1 MVLDTRLKKFKYSWF
16 SKLICIVLSCVCAVS
31 CILSFMPMFYR
42 FIITNGS
49 LEMKEDI
56 TVYDTT
62 PFVNYIRQD
71 ISRIIELSMVNQNI
85 ARFEAEKKKC
95 VDSIMAQFN
104 REQAIWKAN
113 GGKIEK
119 FYEDE
124 WSEGGGYTQIE
135 EYSGKTFYYQSDVL
149 GRLDFWLSFLQSSE
163 QAAKQVESD
172 FTTGCYTSFVGHI
185 DEQSLKELR
194 NVRYYAVAKD
204 GTVISNVDSKESVV
218 NEVFSEYVFVENGNT
233 VFSENIG
240 RSEAAAV
247 VPSYYFQT
255 STNVY
260 YSINPT
266 FTGNDKFLTLSN
278 MVKATNDLDYVALAA
293 IFIASFIG
301 LVSCLFITISLA
313 GHKGEELKLSFID
326 KIPCDLHLA
335 LSAFA
340 DFWVGFAAVGL
351 AYLRHEQLL
360 WSYESDFFVEE
371 IVTNPEL
378 FMLVMS
384 TIASVFVLILAEL
397 LTSFARRIK
406 TKSPIFRYTL
416 IFFIIA
422 AAFKLLRFI
431 CKGIADFFRKVSSG
445 VKKWVRTI
453 IFKPQKL
460 NRGVALLV
468 TGCVAAN
475 IFGFIICCWSTFMG
489 GWYNDEAWVLLTLF
503 VLILML
509 VLDAYALYRLFK
521 YMRSLD
527 TIVDKADKHEPFDMN
542 PNEIPESLMPLV
554 RAFDETNSELQRA
567 VIKAVKDERT
577 KTELITNVSHDLK
590 TPLTS
595 VINYID
601 LLKQCDI
608 TDEKALG
615 YMSVIDEKSIRLK
628 RLIEDLIEASKV
640 SSGNVAINKTK
651 LNLNELVTQA
661 IVEEASELEKN
672 DLSLIFD
679 EPEQKV
685 IVTADG
691 TKIYRVI
698 ENLLSNVCKYSAPHS
713 RVYARV
719 YSQSD
724 SGYFEIKNI
733 SNEPLNISAEELTE
747 RFVRGDASR
756 NRDGNGLGLSI
767 AKDLCNLNDGELTI
781 SIDGDLFKAT
791 VKLPK

>member
-1 MVLDTRLKKFKYSWF
+1 MVLDTRWKNFKYSWF
-16 SKLICIVLSCVCAVS
+16 TKLVCILLACVCAVS
-31 CILSFMPMFYR
+31 CVLSFMPLFYR
-42 FIITNGS
+42 FIITNGN
-49 LEMKEDI
+49 LKVDEKV

-62 PFVNYIRQD
+62 SFVNYVSQD
-71 ISRIIELSMVNQNI
+71 ISRIIELSQRNQNI

-95 VDSIMAQFN
+95 VDSIVAQFVK
-104 REQAIWKAN
+104 EQEIWKAN
-113 GGKIEK
+113 GGKIEYY
-119 FYEDE
+119 YEDDY
-124 WSEGGGYTQIE
+124 EGFTQVE
-135 EYSGKTFYYQSDVL
+135 YYSGKNFSYRGDYSDTSVW
-149 GRLDFWLSFLQSSE
+149 LDFSHDVKQITS
-163 QAAKQVESD
+163 QVEGD
-172 FTTGCYTSFVGHI
+172 FTANFYNSFVGRV
-185 DEQSLKELR
+185 DEQSLEELR
-194 NVRYYAVAKD
+194 NVRYYAVASD

-218 NEVFSEYVFVENGNT
+218 NEAFSEYVFVENGKT
-233 VFSENIG
+233 TYSEIIG
-240 RSEAAAV
+240 KSAFPEV
-247 VPSYYFQT
+247 VPSHYFTT

-260 YSINPT
+260 YSINPS
-266 FTGNDKFLTLSN
+266 FTGNDKFFALNN
-278 MVKATNDLDYVALAA
+278 MINTTNSLDYTALVAKL
-293 IFIASFIG
+293 IASFVG
-301 LVSCLFITISLA
+301 VVLFLCLSVSLT
-313 GHKGEELKLSFID
+313 GHKGGKLSLAFID

-335 LSAFA
+335 LSVFA

-351 AYLRHEQLL
+351 AYLRHEQIL
-360 WSYESDFFVEE
+360 WDYEADFFVEE
-371 IVTNPEL
+371 IVAHSEL
-378 FMLVMS
+378 FMIVIS
-384 TIASVFVLILAEL
+384 TVVAVFVLILAEL

-422 AAFKLLRFI
+422 AAFKLLKLVVRGVVSFL
-431 CKGIADFFRKVSSG
+431 RKVKRA
-445 VKKWVRTI
+445 VKKWFKTI

-460 NRGVALLV
+460 NKGVAKLV
-468 TGCVAAN
+468 TVFVAVN
-475 IFGFIICCWSTFMG
+475 IIGFGICCWCAFMS
-489 GWYNDEAWVLLTLF
+489 GWYNEAAWSVVALIVLAVGLLF
-503 VLILML
+503 
-509 VLDAYALYRLFK
+509 DAYSLYRLFK
-521 YMRSLD
+521 YMRALD

-554 RAFDETNSELQRA
+554 RAYDETNSELQKA

-608 TDEKALG
+608 SDEKALE
-615 YMSVIDEKSIRLK
+615 YMGVIDEKSIKLK

-651 LNLNELVTQA
+651 LNLNELATQA
-661 IVEEASELEKN
+661 IVEENSELEKHG
-672 DLSLIFD
+672 LSLIFN

-713 RVYARV
+713 RVYASV
-719 YSQSD
+719 YSQGGY
-724 SGYFEIKNI
+724 GYFEIKNI
-733 SNEPLNISAEELTE
+733 SSEPLNISAEELTE

-767 AKDLCNLNDGELTI
+767 AKDLCALNDGELII

-791 VKLPK
+791 VKLPR

>member
-1 MVLDTRLKKFKYSWF
+1 MVLDTRWKNFKYSWF
-16 SKLICIVLSCVCAVS
+16 TKLVCILLACVCAVS
-31 CILSFMPMFYR
+31 CVLSFMPLFYR
-42 FIITNGS
+42 FIITNGN
-49 LEMKEDI
+49 LKVDEKV

-62 PFVNYIRQD
+62 SFVNYVRQD
-71 ISRIIELSMVNQNI
+71 ISRIIELSQRNQNI

-95 VDSIMAQFN
+95 VDSIVAQFVK
-104 REQAIWKAN
+104 EQEIWKAN
-113 GGKIEK
+113 GGKIEYY
-119 FYEDE
+119 YEDDY
-124 WSEGGGYTQIE
+124 EGFTQIE
-135 EYSGKTFYYQSDVL
+135 YYSGKNFSYRGDYSDTSVW
-149 GRLDFWLSFLQSSE
+149 LDFSHDVKQITS
-163 QAAKQVESD
+163 QVEGD
-172 FTTGCYTSFVGHI
+172 FTANFYNSFVGRV
-185 DEQSLKELR
+185 DEQSLEELR
-194 NVRYYAVAKD
+194 NVRYYAVASD

-218 NEVFSEYVFVENGNT
+218 NEAFSEYVFVENGKT
-233 VFSENIG
+233 TYSENIG
-240 RSEAAAV
+240 KSAFPEV
-247 VPSYYFQT
+247 VPSHYFTT

-260 YSINPT
+260 YSINPS
-266 FTGNDKFLTLSN
+266 FTGNDKFFALNN
-278 MVKATNDLDYVALAA
+278 MINTTNSLDYTALVAKL
-293 IFIASFIG
+293 IASFVG
-301 LVSCLFITISLA
+301 VVLFLCLSVSLA
-313 GHKGEELKLSFID
+313 GHKSGELSLAFID

-335 LSAFA
+335 LSVFA

-351 AYLRHEQLL
+351 AYLRHEQIL
-360 WSYESDFFVEE
+360 WDYEADFFVEE
-371 IVTNPEL
+371 IVAHSEL
-378 FMLVMS
+378 FMIVIS
-384 TIASVFVLILAEL
+384 AVVAVFVLILAEL

-422 AAFKLLRFI
+422 AAFKLLKLVVRGAVSFL
-431 CKGIADFFRKVSSG
+431 RKVKRA
-445 VKKWVRTI
+445 VKKWFKTI

-460 NRGVALLV
+460 NKGVAKLV
-468 TGCVAAN
+468 TVFVAVN
-475 IFGFIICCWSTFMG
+475 IIGFGICCWCAFMS
-489 GWYNDEAWVLLTLF
+489 GWYNEAAWSVVALIVLAVGLLF
-503 VLILML
+503 
-509 VLDAYALYRLFK
+509 DAYSLYRLFK
-521 YMRSLD
+521 YMCALD

-554 RAFDETNSELQRA
+554 RAYDETNSELQKA

-608 TDEKALG
+608 RDEKALE
-615 YMSVIDEKSIRLK
+615 YMGVIDEKSIKLK

-651 LNLNELVTQA
+651 LNLNELATQA
-661 IVEEASELEKN
+661 IVEENSELEKHG
-672 DLSLIFD
+672 LSLIFN

-713 RVYARV
+713 RVYASV
-719 YSQSD
+719 YSQGGY
-724 SGYFEIKNI
+724 GYFEIKNI
-733 SNEPLNISAEELTE
+733 SSEPLNISAEELTE

-767 AKDLCNLNDGELTI
+767 AKDLCALNDGELII

-791 VKLPK
+791 VKLPR

>member
-1 MVLDTRLKKFKYSWF
+1 MVLDTRLKKIKYSWF
-16 SKLICIVLSCVCAVS
+16 TKLVCIMLACVCAVS
-31 CILSFMPMFYR
+31 CVLSFMPLFYR
-42 FIITNGS
+42 FIITDGN
-49 LEMKEDI
+49 LKPEEKV

-62 PFVNYIRQD
+62 SFVNYVRQD
-71 ISRIIELSMVNQNI
+71 ISSIIELSQRNQNI

-95 VDSIMAQFN
+95 VESIVAQFLK
-104 REQAIWKAN
+104 EQEIWKAN
-113 GGKIEK
+113 GGKIEHY
-119 FYEDE
+119 YEDDYD
-124 WSEGGGYTQIE
+124 GTGYTQIE
-135 EYSGKTFYYQSDVL
+135 HYSGKNFSYQSETVDVS
-149 GRLDFWLSFLQSSE
+149 FWLNFSDDVKHVTSQIEGGFTADCYSS
-163 QAAKQVESD
+163 
-172 FTTGCYTSFVGHI
+172 YVGHVN
-185 DEQSLKELR
+185 EQSLEELR
-194 NVRYYAVAKD
+194 NVRYYAIASD

-218 NEVFSEYVFVENGNT
+218 NEVFSEYVFVEDGKTICSKNIENSKFPE
-233 VFSENIG
+233 VIPSFYFS
-240 RSEAAAV
+240 
-247 VPSYYFQT
+247 T
-255 STNVY
+255 STKVY

-266 FTGNDKFLTLSN
+266 FTGNDKFFTLNN
-278 MVKATNDLDYVALAA
+278 MVNTTNSLDYTALVAKFLISFVGM
-293 IFIASFIG
+293 IFF
-301 LVSCLFITISLA
+301 LCLTVSLA
-313 GHKGEELKLSFID
+313 GHKGDELKLSIID

-335 LSAFA
+335 LSVFA

-351 AYLRHEQLL
+351 AYLRHEQVL
-360 WSYESDFFVEE
+360 WDYEADFFVEE
-371 IVTNPEL
+371 IVANSEL
-378 FMLVMS
+378 FMIVLS
-384 TIASVFVLILAEL
+384 TVVAVFVLVLAEL
-397 LTSFARRIK
+397 LTSLARRIK

-422 AAFKLLRFI
+422 AAFKLLKLVCR
-431 CKGIADFFRKVSSG
+431 GIVKFFGKVKRA
-445 VKKWVRTI
+445 VKKWFKTI

-460 NRGVALLV
+460 NKGVAKLV
-468 TGCVAAN
+468 TVLVAVN
-475 IFGFIICCWSTFMG
+475 IVGFGICCWCAFMS
-489 GWYNDEAWVLLTLF
+489 GWYNDGAWLLLAVFTTI
-503 VLILML
+503 LILAA
-509 VLDAYALYRLFK
+509 DTYALYRLFK
-521 YMRSLD
+521 YMRALD

-554 RAFDETNSELQRA
+554 RAYDETNSELQKA

-608 TDEKALG
+608 RDEKAVE
-615 YMSVIDEKSIRLK
+615 YMGVIDEKSIKLK

-651 LNLNELVTQA
+651 LNLNELATQA
-661 IVEEASELEKN
+661 IVEENAELEKHG
-672 DLSLIFD
+672 LSLIFN

-713 RVYARV
+713 RVYASV
-719 YSQSD
+719 YSNGGY
-724 SGYFEIKNI
+724 GYFEIKNI
-733 SNEPLNISAEELTE
+733 SSEPLNISAEELTE

-767 AKDLCNLNDGELTI
+767 AKDLCALNDGELII

>member
-1 MVLDTRLKKFKYSWF
+1 MVLDTRWKNFKYSWF
-16 SKLICIVLSCVCAVS
+16 TKLVCILLACVCAVS
-31 CILSFMPMFYR
+31 CVLSFMPLFYR
-42 FIITNGS
+42 FIITNGN
-49 LEMKEDI
+49 LKVDEKV

-62 PFVNYIRQD
+62 SFVNYVRQD
-71 ISRIIELSMVNQNI
+71 ISRIIELSQRNQNI

-95 VDSIMAQFN
+95 VDSIVAQFVK
-104 REQAIWKAN
+104 EQEIWRAN
-113 GGKIEK
+113 GGKIEYY
-119 FYEDE
+119 YEDDYN
-124 WSEGGGYTQIE
+124 GFTQIE
-135 EYSGKTFYYQSDVL
+135 YYSGKNFSYRGDYSDTSVW
-149 GRLDFWLSFLQSSE
+149 LDFSHDVKQITS
-163 QAAKQVESD
+163 QVEGD
-172 FTTGCYTSFVGHI
+172 FTANFYNSFVGHI
-185 DEQSLKELR
+185 DEQSLEELR
-194 NVRYYAVAKD
+194 NVRYYAVASD

-218 NEVFSEYVFVENGNT
+218 NEAFSEYVFVENGKT
-233 VFSENIG
+233 TYSENIG
-240 RSEAAAV
+240 KSAFPEV
-247 VPSYYFQT
+247 VPSHYFTT

-260 YSINPT
+260 YSINPS
-266 FTGNDKFLTLSN
+266 FTGNDKFFALNN
-278 MVKATNDLDYVALAA
+278 MINTTNSLDYTALVAKL
-293 IFIASFIG
+293 IASFVG
-301 LVSCLFITISLA
+301 VVLFLCLSVSLA
-313 GHKGEELKLSFID
+313 GHKGGELSLTFID

-335 LSAFA
+335 LSVFA

-351 AYLRHEQLL
+351 AYLRHEQIL
-360 WSYESDFFVEE
+360 WDYEADFFVEE
-371 IVTNPEL
+371 IVAHSEL
-378 FMLVMS
+378 FMIVIS
-384 TIASVFVLILAEL
+384 AVVAVFVLILAEL

-422 AAFKLLRFI
+422 AAFKLLKLAVRGVVSFL
-431 CKGIADFFRKVSSG
+431 RKVKKA
-445 VKKWVRTI
+445 VKKWFKTI

-460 NRGVALLV
+460 NKGVAKLV
-468 TGCVAAN
+468 TVFVAVN
-475 IFGFIICCWSTFMG
+475 IIGFGICCWCAFMS
-489 GWYNDEAWVLLTLF
+489 GWYNEAAWSVVALIVLAVGLLF
-503 VLILML
+503 
-509 VLDAYALYRLFK
+509 DAYSLYRLFK
-521 YMRSLD
+521 YMCALD
-527 TIVDKADKHEPFDMN
+527 TIIDKADKHEPFDMN

-554 RAFDETNSELQRA
+554 RAYDETNSELQKA

-608 TDEKALG
+608 SDEKALE
-615 YMSVIDEKSIRLK
+615 YMGVIDEKSIKLK

-651 LNLNELVTQA
+651 LNLNELATQA
-661 IVEEASELEKN
+661 IVEENSELEKHG
-672 DLSLIFD
+672 LSLIFN

-713 RVYARV
+713 RVYASV
-719 YSQSD
+719 YSQGGY
-724 SGYFEIKNI
+724 GYFEIKNI
-733 SNEPLNISAEELTE
+733 SSEPLNISADELTE

-767 AKDLCNLNDGELTI
+767 AKDLCALNDGELII

-791 VKLPK
+791 VKLPR

>member
-1 MVLDTRLKKFKYSWF
+1 MVLDTRWKNFKYSWF
-16 SKLICIVLSCVCAVS
+16 TKLVCILLACVCAVS
-31 CILSFMPMFYR
+31 CVLSFMPLFYR
-42 FIITNGS
+42 FIITNGN
-49 LEMKEDI
+49 LKVDEKV

-62 PFVNYIRQD
+62 SFVNYVRQD
-71 ISRIIELSMVNQNI
+71 ISRIIELSQRNQNI

-95 VDSIMAQFN
+95 VDSIVAQFVK
-104 REQAIWKAN
+104 EQEIWKAN
-113 GGKIEK
+113 GGKIEYY
-119 FYEDE
+119 YEDDYD
-124 WSEGGGYTQIE
+124 GFTQVE
-135 EYSGKTFYYQSDVL
+135 YYSGKNFSYRGNYSDTSVW
-149 GRLDFWLSFLQSSE
+149 LDFSHDVKQITS
-163 QAAKQVESD
+163 QVEGD
-172 FTTGCYTSFVGHI
+172 FTANFYNSFVGHI
-185 DEQSLKELR
+185 DEQSLEELR
-194 NVRYYAVAKD
+194 NVRYYAVASD

-218 NEVFSEYVFVENGNT
+218 NEAFSEYIFVENGKT
-233 VFSENIG
+233 TYSENIG
-240 RSEAAAV
+240 KSAFPEV
-247 VPSYYFQT
+247 VPSHYFTT

-260 YSINPT
+260 YSINPS
-266 FTGNDKFLTLSN
+266 FTGNDKFFALNN
-278 MVKATNDLDYVALAA
+278 MINTTNSLDYTALVAKL
-293 IFIASFIG
+293 IASFVG
-301 LVSCLFITISLA
+301 VVLFLCLSVSLA
-313 GHKGEELKLSFID
+313 GHKSGELSLAFID

-335 LSAFA
+335 LSVFA

-351 AYLRHEQLL
+351 AYLRHEQIL
-360 WSYESDFFVEE
+360 WDYEADFFVEE
-371 IVTNPEL
+371 IVAHSEL
-378 FMLVMS
+378 FMIVIS
-384 TIASVFVLILAEL
+384 AVVAVFVLILAEL

-406 TKSPIFRYTL
+406 NKSPIFRYTL

-422 AAFKLLRFI
+422 AAFKLLKLVVRGVVSFL
-431 CKGIADFFRKVSSG
+431 RKVKKA
-445 VKKWVRTI
+445 VKKWFKTI

-460 NRGVALLV
+460 NKGVAKLV
-468 TGCVAAN
+468 TVFVAVN
-475 IFGFIICCWSTFMG
+475 IIGFGICCWCAFMS
-489 GWYNDEAWVLLTLF
+489 GWYNEAAWSVVALIVLTVGLLF
-503 VLILML
+503 
-509 VLDAYALYRLFK
+509 DAYSLYRLFK
-521 YMRSLD
+521 YMRALD

-554 RAFDETNSELQRA
+554 RAYDETNSELQKA

-608 TDEKALG
+608 RDEKALE
-615 YMSVIDEKSIRLK
+615 YMGVIDEKSIKLK

-651 LNLNELVTQA
+651 LNLNELATQA
-661 IVEEASELEKN
+661 IVEENSELEKHG
-672 DLSLIFD
+672 LSLIFN

-713 RVYARV
+713 RVYASV
-719 YSQSD
+719 YSQGGY
-724 SGYFEIKNI
+724 GYFEIKNI
-733 SNEPLNISAEELTE
+733 SSEPLNISAEELTE

-767 AKDLCNLNDGELTI
+767 AKDLCALNDGELII

-791 VKLPK
+791 VKLPR

>member
-1 MVLDTRLKKFKYSWF
+1 MVLDTRWKNFKYSWF
-16 SKLICIVLSCVCAVS
+16 TKLVCILLACVCAVS
-31 CILSFMPMFYR
+31 CVLSFMPLFYR
-42 FIITNGS
+42 FIITNGN
-49 LEMKEDI
+49 LKVDEKV

-62 PFVNYIRQD
+62 SFVNYVSQD
-71 ISRIIELSMVNQNI
+71 ISRIIELSQRNQNI

-95 VDSIMAQFN
+95 VDSIVAQFVK
-104 REQAIWKAN
+104 EQEIWKAN
-113 GGKIEK
+113 GGKIEYY
-119 FYEDE
+119 YEDDY
-124 WSEGGGYTQIE
+124 EGFTQVE
-135 EYSGKTFYYQSDVL
+135 YYSGKNFSYRGDYSDTSVW
-149 GRLDFWLSFLQSSE
+149 LDFSHDVKQITS
-163 QAAKQVESD
+163 QVEGD
-172 FTTGCYTSFVGHI
+172 FTANFYNSFVGYI
-185 DEQSLKELR
+185 DEQSLEELR
-194 NVRYYAVAKD
+194 NVRYYAVASD

-218 NEVFSEYVFVENGNT
+218 NEAFSEYVFVENGKT
-233 VFSENIG
+233 TYSENIG
-240 RSEAAAV
+240 KSAFPEV
-247 VPSYYFQT
+247 VPSHYFTT

-260 YSINPT
+260 YSINPS
-266 FTGNDKFLTLSN
+266 FTGNDKFFALNN
-278 MVKATNDLDYVALAA
+278 MINTTNSLDYTALVAKL
-293 IFIASFIG
+293 IASFVG
-301 LVSCLFITISLA
+301 VVLFLCLSVSLA
-313 GHKGEELKLSFID
+313 GHKGGKLSLAFID

-335 LSAFA
+335 LSVFA

-351 AYLRHEQLL
+351 AYLRHEQIL
-360 WSYESDFFVEE
+360 WDYEADFFVEE
-371 IVTNPEL
+371 IVAHSEL
-378 FMLVMS
+378 FMIVIS
-384 TIASVFVLILAEL
+384 AVVAVFVLILAEL

-422 AAFKLLRFI
+422 AAFKLLKLVIRGVVSFL
-431 CKGIADFFRKVSSG
+431 RKVKRA
-445 VKKWVRTI
+445 VKKWFKTI

-460 NRGVALLV
+460 NKGVAKLV
-468 TGCVAAN
+468 TVFVAVN
-475 IFGFIICCWSTFMG
+475 IIGFGICCWCAFMS
-489 GWYNDEAWVLLTLF
+489 GWYNEAAWSVVALIVLAVGLLF
-503 VLILML
+503 
-509 VLDAYALYRLFK
+509 DAYSLYRLFK
-521 YMRSLD
+521 YMCALD
-527 TIVDKADKHEPFDMN
+527 TIIDKADKHEPFDMN

-554 RAFDETNSELQRA
+554 RAYDETNSELQKA

-608 TDEKALG
+608 SDEKALE
-615 YMSVIDEKSIRLK
+615 YMGVIDEKSIKLK

-651 LNLNELVTQA
+651 LNLNELATQA
-661 IVEEASELEKN
+661 IVEENSELEKHG
-672 DLSLIFD
+672 LSLIFN

-713 RVYARV
+713 RVYASV
-719 YSQSD
+719 YSQGGY
-724 SGYFEIKNI
+724 GYFEIKNI
-733 SNEPLNISAEELTE
+733 SSEPLNISAEELTE

-767 AKDLCNLNDGELTI
+767 AKDLCALNDGELII

-791 VKLPK
+791 VKLPR

>member
-1 MVLDTRLKKFKYSWF
+1 MVLDTRWKNFKYSWF
-16 SKLICIVLSCVCAVS
+16 TKLVCILLACLCAVS
-31 CILSFMPMFYR
+31 CVLNFMPLFYR
-42 FIITNGS
+42 FIITNGN
-49 LEMKEDI
+49 LKPEEKV

-62 PFVNYIRQD
+62 SFVNYVRQD
-71 ISRIIELSMVNQNI
+71 ISSIIELSQRNQNI
-85 ARFEAEKKKC
+85 ARFEDEKKKC
-95 VDSIMAQFN
+95 VDSIVAQFVK
-104 REQAIWKAN
+104 EQEIWKAN
-113 GGKIEK
+113 GGKIEHY
-119 FYEDE
+119 YEDDYD
-124 WSEGGGYTQIE
+124 GTGYTQIE
-135 EYSGKTFYYQSDVL
+135 HYSGKNFSYQSETADVS
-149 GRLDFWLSFLQSSE
+149 FWLNFSDDVKRVTSQIEGGFTADCYSS
-163 QAAKQVESD
+163 
-172 FTTGCYTSFVGHI
+172 YVGHVN
-185 DEQSLKELR
+185 EQSLEELR
-194 NVRYYAVAKD
+194 NVRYYAVASD

-233 VFSENIG
+233 TCSENIG
-240 RSEAAAV
+240 KSAFPEV
-247 VPSYYFQT
+247 IPSYYFST

-260 YSINPT
+260 YSLNPT
-266 FTGNDKFLTLSN
+266 FTGNDKFFTLNN
-278 MVKATNDLDYVALAA
+278 MVNATNSLDYTALVAKLLV
-293 IFIASFIG
+293 SFIG
-301 LVSCLFITISLA
+301 VVLFLCLTVTLA
-313 GHKGEELKLSFID
+313 GHKGDELALAFID

-335 LSAFA
+335 LSVFA

-351 AYLRHEQLL
+351 AYLRHEQIL
-360 WSYESDFFVEE
+360 WDYEADFFVEE
-371 IVTNPEL
+371 IVANSEL
-378 FMLVMS
+378 FMIVIS
-384 TIASVFVLILAEL
+384 TVVAVFVLILAEL

-422 AAFKLLRFI
+422 AAFKLLKLIGRGAAKI
-431 CKGIADFFRKVSSG
+431 FRKVNNG
-445 VKKWVRTI
+445 VKQWFKTI

-460 NRGVALLV
+460 NKGVAKLV
-468 TGCVAAN
+468 TVFVAVN
-475 IFGFIICCWSTFMG
+475 IIGFAVCCWCAFMS
-489 GWYNDEAWVLLTLF
+489 GWYNEAAWSVVAFIVFVIGLLF
-503 VLILML
+503 
-509 VLDAYALYRLFK
+509 DAYALYRLFK
-521 YMRSLD
+521 YMRALD
-527 TIVDKADKHEPFDMN
+527 TIVDKADKHEPFDMS
-542 PNEIPESLMPLV
+542 PDEIPESLMPLV
-554 RAFDETNSELQRA
+554 RAYDETNSELQKA

-608 TDEKALG
+608 RDEKALE
-615 YMSVIDEKSIRLK
+615 YMGVIDEKSIKLK

-651 LNLNELVTQA
+651 LNLNELATQA
-661 IVEEASELEKN
+661 IVEENAELEKHG
-672 DLSLIFD
+672 LSLIFN

-713 RVYARV
+713 RVYASV
-719 YSQSD
+719 YSQGGY
-724 SGYFEIKNI
+724 GYFEIKNI
-733 SNEPLNISAEELTE
+733 SSEPLNISAEELTE

-767 AKDLCNLNDGELTI
+767 AKDLCALNDGELII

>member
-1 MVLDTRLKKFKYSWF
+1 MVLDTRWKNFKYSWF
-16 SKLICIVLSCVCAVS
+16 TKLVCILLACVCAVS
-31 CILSFMPMFYR
+31 CVLSFMPLFYR
-42 FIITNGS
+42 FIITNGN
-49 LEMKEDI
+49 LKVDEKV

-62 PFVNYIRQD
+62 SFVNYVRQD
-71 ISRIIELSMVNQNI
+71 ISRIIELSQRNQNI

-95 VDSIMAQFN
+95 VDSIVAQFVK
-104 REQAIWKAN
+104 EQEIWKAN
-113 GGKIEK
+113 GGKIEYY
-119 FYEDE
+119 YEDDYD
-124 WSEGGGYTQIE
+124 GFTQVE
-135 EYSGKTFYYQSDVL
+135 YYSGKNFSYRGDYSDTSVW
-149 GRLDFWLSFLQSSE
+149 LDFSHDVKQITS
-163 QAAKQVESD
+163 QVEGD
-172 FTTGCYTSFVGHI
+172 FTANFYNSFVGYI
-185 DEQSLKELR
+185 DEQSLEELR
-194 NVRYYAVAKD
+194 NVRYYAVASD

-218 NEVFSEYVFVENGNT
+218 NEAFSEYVFVENGKT
-233 VFSENIG
+233 TYSENIG
-240 RSEAAAV
+240 KSAFPEV
-247 VPSYYFQT
+247 VPSHYFTT

-260 YSINPT
+260 YSINPS
-266 FTGNDKFLTLSN
+266 FTGNDKFFALNN
-278 MVKATNDLDYVALAA
+278 MINTTNSLDYTALVAKL
-293 IFIASFIG
+293 IASFVG
-301 LVSCLFITISLA
+301 VVLFLCLSVSLA
-313 GHKGEELKLSFID
+313 GHKGGKLSLAFID
-326 KIPCDLHLA
+326 KIPCDLHIA
-335 LSAFA
+335 LSVFA

-351 AYLRHEQLL
+351 AYLRHEQIL
-360 WSYESDFFVEE
+360 WDYEADFFVEE
-371 IVTNPEL
+371 IVAHSEL
-378 FMLVMS
+378 FMIVIS
-384 TIASVFVLILAEL
+384 AVVAVFVLILAEL

-422 AAFKLLRFI
+422 AAFKLLKLVVRGVVSFL
-431 CKGIADFFRKVSSG
+431 RKVKRA
-445 VKKWVRTI
+445 VKKWFKTI

-460 NRGVALLV
+460 NKGVAKLV
-468 TGCVAAN
+468 TVFVAVN
-475 IFGFIICCWSTFMG
+475 IIGFGICCWCAFMS
-489 GWYNDEAWVLLTLF
+489 GWYNEAAWSVVALIVLAVGLLF
-503 VLILML
+503 
-509 VLDAYALYRLFK
+509 DAYSLYRLFK
-521 YMRSLD
+521 YMRALD

-554 RAFDETNSELQRA
+554 RAYDETNSELQKA

-608 TDEKALG
+608 SDEKALE
-615 YMSVIDEKSIRLK
+615 YMGVIDEKSIKLK

-651 LNLNELVTQA
+651 LNLNELATQA
-661 IVEEASELEKN
+661 IVEENSELEKHG
-672 DLSLIFD
+672 LSLIFN

-713 RVYARV
+713 RVYASV
-719 YSQSD
+719 YSQGGY
-724 SGYFEIKNI
+724 GYFEIKNI
-733 SNEPLNISAEELTE
+733 SSEPLNISAEELTE

-767 AKDLCNLNDGELTI
+767 AKDLCALNDGELII

-791 VKLPK
+791 VKLPR

>member
-1 MVLDTRLKKFKYSWF
+1 MVLDTRWKNFKYSWF
-16 SKLICIVLSCVCAVS
+16 TKLVCILLACVCAVS
-31 CILSFMPMFYR
+31 CVLSFMPLFYR
-42 FIITNGS
+42 FIITNGN
-49 LEMKEDI
+49 LKVDEKV

-62 PFVNYIRQD
+62 SFVNYVRQD
-71 ISRIIELSMVNQNI
+71 ISRIIELSQRNQNI

-95 VDSIMAQFN
+95 VDSIVAQFVK
-104 REQAIWKAN
+104 EQEIWKAN
-113 GGKIEK
+113 GGKIEYY
-119 FYEDE
+119 YEDDYD
-124 WSEGGGYTQIE
+124 GFTQVE
-135 EYSGKTFYYQSDVL
+135 YYSGKNFSYRGDYSDTSVW
-149 GRLDFWLSFLQSSE
+149 LDFSHDVKQITS
-163 QAAKQVESD
+163 QVEGD
-172 FTTGCYTSFVGHI
+172 FTANFYNSFVGYI
-185 DEQSLKELR
+185 DEQSLEELR
-194 NVRYYAVAKD
+194 NVRYYAVASD

-218 NEVFSEYVFVENGNT
+218 NEAFSEYVFVENGKT
-233 VFSENIG
+233 TYSDNIG
-240 RSEAAAV
+240 KSAFPEV
-247 VPSYYFQT
+247 VPSHYFTT

-260 YSINPT
+260 YSINPS
-266 FTGNDKFLTLSN
+266 FTGNDKFFALNN
-278 MVKATNDLDYVALAA
+278 MINTTNSLDYTALVAKL
-293 IFIASFIG
+293 IASFVG
-301 LVSCLFITISLA
+301 VVLFLCLSVSLA
-313 GHKGEELKLSFID
+313 GHKGGKLSLAFID

-335 LSAFA
+335 LSVFA

-351 AYLRHEQLL
+351 AYLRHEQIL
-360 WSYESDFFVEE
+360 WDYEADFFVEE
-371 IVTNPEL
+371 IVAHSEL
-378 FMLVMS
+378 FMIVIS
-384 TIASVFVLILAEL
+384 AVVAVFVLILAEL

-422 AAFKLLRFI
+422 AAFKLLKLVIRGVVSFL
-431 CKGIADFFRKVSSG
+431 RKVKRA
-445 VKKWVRTI
+445 VKKWFKTI

-460 NRGVALLV
+460 NKGVAKLV
-468 TGCVAAN
+468 TVFVAVN
-475 IFGFIICCWSTFMG
+475 IIGFGICCWCAFMS
-489 GWYNDEAWVLLTLF
+489 GWYNEAAWSVVALIVLTVGLLF
-503 VLILML
+503 
-509 VLDAYALYRLFK
+509 DAYSLYRLFK
-521 YMRSLD
+521 YMSALD
-527 TIVDKADKHEPFDMN
+527 TIIDKADKHEPFDMN

-554 RAFDETNSELQRA
+554 RAYDETNSELQKA

-608 TDEKALG
+608 SDEKALE
-615 YMSVIDEKSIRLK
+615 YMSVIDEKSIKLK

-651 LNLNELVTQA
+651 LNLNELATQA
-661 IVEEASELEKN
+661 IVEENSELEKHG
-672 DLSLIFD
+672 LSLIFN

-713 RVYARV
+713 RVYASV
-719 YSQSD
+719 YSQGGY
-724 SGYFEIKNI
+724 GYFEIKNI
-733 SNEPLNISAEELTE
+733 SSEPLNISAEELTE

-767 AKDLCNLNDGELTI
+767 AKDLCALNDGELII

-791 VKLPK
+791 VKLPR

>member
-1 MVLDTRLKKFKYSWF
+1 MDTRWKNFKYSWF
-16 SKLICIVLSCVCAVS
+16 TKLVCILLACVCAVS
-31 CILSFMPMFYR
+31 CVLSFMPLFYR
-42 FIITNGS
+42 FIITNGN
-49 LEMKEDI
+49 LKVDEKV

-62 PFVNYIRQD
+62 SFVNYVRQD
-71 ISRIIELSMVNQNI
+71 ISRIIELSQRNQNI

-95 VDSIMAQFN
+95 VDSIVAQFVK
-104 REQAIWKAN
+104 EQEIWKAN
-113 GGKIEK
+113 GGKIEYY
-119 FYEDE
+119 YEDDYD
-124 WSEGGGYTQIE
+124 GFTQVE
-135 EYSGKTFYYQSDVL
+135 YYSGKNFSYRGDYSDTSVW
-149 GRLDFWLSFLQSSE
+149 LDFSHDVKQITS
-163 QAAKQVESD
+163 QVEGD
-172 FTTGCYTSFVGHI
+172 FTANFYNSFVGYI
-185 DEQSLKELR
+185 DEQSLEELR
-194 NVRYYAVAKD
+194 NVRYYAVASD

-218 NEVFSEYVFVENGNT
+218 NEAFSEYVFVENGKT
-233 VFSENIG
+233 TYSDNIG
-240 RSEAAAV
+240 KSAFPEV
-247 VPSYYFQT
+247 VPSHYFTT

-260 YSINPT
+260 YSINPS
-266 FTGNDKFLTLSN
+266 FTGNDKFFALNN
-278 MVKATNDLDYVALAA
+278 MINTTNSLDYTALVAKL
-293 IFIASFIG
+293 IASFVG
-301 LVSCLFITISLA
+301 VVLFLCLSVSLA
-313 GHKGEELKLSFID
+313 GHKGGKLSLAFID

-335 LSAFA
+335 LSVFA

-351 AYLRHEQLL
+351 AYLRHEQIL
-360 WSYESDFFVEE
+360 WDYEADFFVEE
-371 IVTNPEL
+371 IVAHSEL
-378 FMLVMS
+378 FMIVIS
-384 TIASVFVLILAEL
+384 AVVAVFVLILAEL

-422 AAFKLLRFI
+422 AAFKLLKLVIRGVVSFL
-431 CKGIADFFRKVSSG
+431 RKVKRA
-445 VKKWVRTI
+445 VKKWFKTI

-460 NRGVALLV
+460 NKGVAKLV
-468 TGCVAAN
+468 TVFVAVN
-475 IFGFIICCWSTFMG
+475 IIGFGICCWCAFMS
-489 GWYNDEAWVLLTLF
+489 GWYNEAAWSVVALIVLTVGLLF
-503 VLILML
+503 
-509 VLDAYALYRLFK
+509 DAYSLYRLFK
-521 YMRSLD
+521 YMSALD
-527 TIVDKADKHEPFDMN
+527 TIIDKADKHEPFDMN

-554 RAFDETNSELQRA
+554 RAYDETNSELQKA

-608 TDEKALG
+608 SDEKALE
-615 YMSVIDEKSIRLK
+615 YMSVIDEKSIKLK

-651 LNLNELVTQA
+651 LNLNELATQA
-661 IVEEASELEKN
+661 IVEENSELEKHG
-672 DLSLIFD
+672 LSLIFN

-713 RVYARV
+713 RVYASV
-719 YSQSD
+719 YSQGGY
-724 SGYFEIKNI
+724 GYFEIKNI
-733 SNEPLNISAEELTE
+733 SSEPLNISAEELTE

-767 AKDLCNLNDGELTI
+767 AKDLCALNDGELII

-791 VKLPK
+791 VKLPR

>member
-1 MVLDTRLKKFKYSWF
+1 MVLDTRWKNFKYSWF
-16 SKLICIVLSCVCAVS
+16 TKLVCILLACVCAVS
-31 CILSFMPMFYR
+31 CVLSFMPLFYR
-42 FIITNGS
+42 FIITNGN
-49 LEMKEDI
+49 LKVDEKV

-62 PFVNYIRQD
+62 SFVNYVRQD
-71 ISRIIELSMVNQNI
+71 ISRIIELSQRNQNI

-95 VDSIMAQFN
+95 VDSIVAQFVK
-104 REQAIWKAN
+104 EQEIWKAN
-113 GGKIEK
+113 GGKIEYY
-119 FYEDE
+119 YEDDY
-124 WSEGGGYTQIE
+124 EGFTQIE
-135 EYSGKTFYYQSDVL
+135 YYSGKNFSYRGDYSDTSVW
-149 GRLDFWLSFLQSSE
+149 LDFSHDVKQITS
-163 QAAKQVESD
+163 QVEGD
-172 FTTGCYTSFVGHI
+172 FTANFYNSFVGRV
-185 DEQSLKELR
+185 DEQSLEELR
-194 NVRYYAVAKD
+194 NVRYYAVASD

-218 NEVFSEYVFVENGNT
+218 NEAFSEYIFVENGKT
-233 VFSENIG
+233 TYSENIG
-240 RSEAAAV
+240 KSAFPEV
-247 VPSYYFQT
+247 VPSHYFTT

-260 YSINPT
+260 YSINPS
-266 FTGNDKFLTLSN
+266 FTGNDKFFALNN
-278 MVKATNDLDYVALAA
+278 MINTTNSLDYTALVAKL
-293 IFIASFIG
+293 IASFVG
-301 LVSCLFITISLA
+301 VVLFLCLSVSLA
-313 GHKGEELKLSFID
+313 GHKSGELSLAFID

-335 LSAFA
+335 LSVFA

-351 AYLRHEQLL
+351 AYLRHEQIL
-360 WSYESDFFVEE
+360 WDYEADFFVEE
-371 IVTNPEL
+371 IVAHSEL
-378 FMLVMS
+378 FMIVIS
-384 TIASVFVLILAEL
+384 AVVAVFVLILAEL

-422 AAFKLLRFI
+422 AAFKLLKLVVRGVVSFL
-431 CKGIADFFRKVSSG
+431 RKVKKA
-445 VKKWVRTI
+445 VKKWFKTI

-460 NRGVALLV
+460 NKGVAKLV
-468 TGCVAAN
+468 TVFVAVN
-475 IFGFIICCWSTFMG
+475 IIGFGICCWCAFMS
-489 GWYNDEAWVLLTLF
+489 GWYNEAAWSVVALIVLAVGLLF
-503 VLILML
+503 
-509 VLDAYALYRLFK
+509 DAYSLYRLFK
-521 YMRSLD
+521 YMRALD
-527 TIVDKADKHEPFDMN
+527 TIIDKADKHEPFDMN

-554 RAFDETNSELQRA
+554 RAYDETNSELQKA

-608 TDEKALG
+608 SDEKALE
-615 YMSVIDEKSIRLK
+615 YMGVIDEKSIKLK

-651 LNLNELVTQA
+651 LNLNELATQA
-661 IVEEASELEKN
+661 IVEENSELEKHG
-672 DLSLIFD
+672 LSLIFN

-713 RVYARV
+713 RVYASV
-719 YSQSD
+719 YSQGGY
-724 SGYFEIKNI
+724 GYFEIKNI
-733 SNEPLNISAEELTE
+733 SSEPLNISAEELTE

-767 AKDLCNLNDGELTI
+767 AKDLCALNDGELII

-791 VKLPK
+791 VKLPR

>member
-1 MVLDTRLKKFKYSWF
+1 MVLDTRWKNFKYSWF
-16 SKLICIVLSCVCAVS
+16 TKLVCILLACVCAVS
-31 CILSFMPMFYR
+31 CVLSFMPLFYR
-42 FIITNGS
+42 FIITNGN
-49 LEMKEDI
+49 LKVDEKV

-62 PFVNYIRQD
+62 SFVNYVRQD
-71 ISRIIELSMVNQNI
+71 ISRIIELSQRNQNI

-95 VDSIMAQFN
+95 VDSIVAQFVK
-104 REQAIWKAN
+104 EQEIWKAN
-113 GGKIEK
+113 GGKIEYY
-119 FYEDE
+119 YEDDYD
-124 WSEGGGYTQIE
+124 GFTQVE
-135 EYSGKTFYYQSDVL
+135 YYSGKNFSYRGNYSDTSVW
-149 GRLDFWLSFLQSSE
+149 LDFSHDVKQITS
-163 QAAKQVESD
+163 QVEGD
-172 FTTGCYTSFVGHI
+172 FTANFYNSFVGHI
-185 DEQSLKELR
+185 DEQSLEELR
-194 NVRYYAVAKD
+194 NVRYYAVASD

-218 NEVFSEYVFVENGNT
+218 NEAFSEYIFVENGKT
-233 VFSENIG
+233 TYSENIG
-240 RSEAAAV
+240 KSAFPEV
-247 VPSYYFQT
+247 VPSHYFTT

-260 YSINPT
+260 YSINPS
-266 FTGNDKFLTLSN
+266 FTGNDKFFALNN
-278 MVKATNDLDYVALAA
+278 MINTTNSLDYTALVAKL
-293 IFIASFIG
+293 IASFVG
-301 LVSCLFITISLA
+301 VVLFLCLSVSLA
-313 GHKGEELKLSFID
+313 GYKGGKLSLAFID

-335 LSAFA
+335 LSVFA
-340 DFWVGFAAVGL
+340 DFWVGVAAVGL
-351 AYLRHEQLL
+351 AYLRHEQIL
-360 WSYESDFFVEE
+360 WDYEADFFVEE
-371 IVTNPEL
+371 IVAHSEL
-378 FMLVMS
+378 FMIVIS
-384 TIASVFVLILAEL
+384 AVVAVFVLILAEL

-422 AAFKLLRFI
+422 AAFKLLKLVVRGVVSFL
-431 CKGIADFFRKVSSG
+431 RKVKKA
-445 VKKWVRTI
+445 VKKWFKTI

-460 NRGVALLV
+460 NKGVAKLV
-468 TGCVAAN
+468 TVFVAVN
-475 IFGFIICCWSTFMG
+475 IIGFGICCWCAFMS
-489 GWYNDEAWVLLTLF
+489 GWYNEAAWSVVALIVLTVGLLF
-503 VLILML
+503 
-509 VLDAYALYRLFK
+509 DAYSLYRLFK
-521 YMRSLD
+521 YMRALD

-554 RAFDETNSELQRA
+554 RAYDETNSELQKA

-608 TDEKALG
+608 RDEKALE
-615 YMSVIDEKSIRLK
+615 YMGVIDEKSIKLK

-651 LNLNELVTQA
+651 LNLNELATQA
-661 IVEEASELEKN
+661 IVEENSELEKHG
-672 DLSLIFD
+672 LSLIFN

-713 RVYARV
+713 RVYASV
-719 YSQSD
+719 YSQGGY
-724 SGYFEIKNI
+724 GYFEIKNI
-733 SNEPLNISAEELTE
+733 SSEPLNISAEELTE

-767 AKDLCNLNDGELTI
+767 AKDLCALNDGELII

>member
-1 MVLDTRLKKFKYSWF
+1 MVLDTRWKNFKYSWF
-16 SKLICIVLSCVCAVS
+16 TKLVCILLACVCAVS
-31 CILSFMPMFYR
+31 CVLSFMPLFYR
-42 FIITNGS
+42 FIITNGN
-49 LEMKEDI
+49 LKVDEKV

-62 PFVNYIRQD
+62 SFVNYVMQD
-71 ISRIIELSMVNQNI
+71 ISRIIELSQRNQNI

-95 VDSIMAQFN
+95 VDSIVAQFVK
-104 REQAIWKAN
+104 EQEIWRAN
-113 GGKIEK
+113 GGKIEYY
-119 FYEDE
+119 YEDDYN
-124 WSEGGGYTQIE
+124 GFTQIE
-135 EYSGKTFYYQSDVL
+135 YYSGKNFSYRGDYSDTSVW
-149 GRLDFWLSFLQSSE
+149 LDFSHDVKQITS
-163 QAAKQVESD
+163 QVEGD
-172 FTTGCYTSFVGHI
+172 FTANFYNSFVGHI
-185 DEQSLKELR
+185 DEQSLEELR
-194 NVRYYAVAKD
+194 NVRYYAVASD

-218 NEVFSEYVFVENGNT
+218 NEAFSEYVFVENGKT
-233 VFSENIG
+233 TYSENIG
-240 RSEAAAV
+240 KSAFPEV
-247 VPSYYFQT
+247 VPSHYFTT

-260 YSINPT
+260 YSINPS
-266 FTGNDKFLTLSN
+266 FTGNDKFFALNN
-278 MVKATNDLDYVALAA
+278 MINTTNSLDYTALVAKL
-293 IFIASFIG
+293 IASFVG
-301 LVSCLFITISLA
+301 VVLFLCLSVSLA
-313 GHKGEELKLSFID
+313 GHKGGELSLTFID

-335 LSAFA
+335 LSVFA

-351 AYLRHEQLL
+351 AYLRHEQIL
-360 WSYESDFFVEE
+360 WDYEADFFVEE
-371 IVTNPEL
+371 IVAHSEL
-378 FMLVMS
+378 FMIVIS
-384 TIASVFVLILAEL
+384 AVVAVFVLILAEL

-422 AAFKLLRFI
+422 AAFKLLKLAVRGVVSFL
-431 CKGIADFFRKVSSG
+431 RKVKKA
-445 VKKWVRTI
+445 VKKWFKTI

-460 NRGVALLV
+460 NKGVAKLV
-468 TGCVAAN
+468 TVFVAVN
-475 IFGFIICCWSTFMG
+475 IIGFGICCWCAFMS
-489 GWYNDEAWVLLTLF
+489 GWYNEAAWSVVALIVLAVGLLF
-503 VLILML
+503 
-509 VLDAYALYRLFK
+509 DAYSLYRLFK
-521 YMRSLD
+521 YMCALD
-527 TIVDKADKHEPFDMN
+527 TIIDKADKHEPFDMN

-554 RAFDETNSELQRA
+554 RAYDETNSELQKA

-608 TDEKALG
+608 RDEKAVE
-615 YMSVIDEKSIRLK
+615 YMGVIDEKSIKLK

-651 LNLNELVTQA
+651 LNLNELATQA
-661 IVEEASELEKN
+661 IVEENSELEKHG
-672 DLSLIFD
+672 LSLIFN

-713 RVYARV
+713 RVYASV
-719 YSQSD
+719 YSQGGY
-724 SGYFEIKNI
+724 GYFEIKNI
-733 SNEPLNISAEELTE
+733 SSEPLNISAEELTE

-767 AKDLCNLNDGELTI
+767 AKDLCALNDGELII

-791 VKLPK
+791 VKLPR

>member
-1 MVLDTRLKKFKYSWF
+1 MVLDTRWKNFKYSWF
-16 SKLICIVLSCVCAVS
+16 TKLVCILLACVCAVS
-31 CILSFMPMFYR
+31 CVLSFMPLFYR
-42 FIITNGS
+42 FIITNGN
-49 LEMKEDI
+49 LKVDEKV

-62 PFVNYIRQD
+62 SFVNYVRQD
-71 ISRIIELSMVNQNI
+71 ISRIIELSQRNQNI

-95 VDSIMAQFN
+95 VDSIVAQFIK
-104 REQAIWKAN
+104 EQEIWKAN
-113 GGKIEK
+113 GGKIEYY
-119 FYEDE
+119 YEDDYN
-124 WSEGGGYTQIE
+124 GFTQVE
-135 EYSGKTFYYQSDVL
+135 NYSGKNFSYRGDYSDTSVW
-149 GRLDFWLSFLQSSE
+149 LDFSQDVKQITS
-163 QAAKQVESD
+163 QVEGD
-172 FTTGCYTSFVGHI
+172 FTANFYNSFVGYI
-185 DEQSLKELR
+185 DEQSLEELR
-194 NVRYYAVAKD
+194 NVRYYAVASD

-218 NEVFSEYVFVENGNT
+218 NEAFSEYIFVENGKT
-233 VFSENIG
+233 TYSENIG
-240 RSEAAAV
+240 KSAFPEV
-247 VPSYYFQT
+247 VPSHYFTT

-260 YSINPT
+260 YSINPS
-266 FTGNDKFLTLSN
+266 FTGNDKFFALNN
-278 MVKATNDLDYVALAA
+278 MINTTNSLDYTALVAKL
-293 IFIASFIG
+293 IASFVG
-301 LVSCLFITISLA
+301 VVLFLCLSVSLA
-313 GHKGEELKLSFID
+313 GHKSGELSLAFID

-335 LSAFA
+335 LSVFA

-351 AYLRHEQLL
+351 AYLRHEQIL
-360 WSYESDFFVEE
+360 WDYEADFFVEE
-371 IVTNPEL
+371 IVAHSEL
-378 FMLVMS
+378 FMIVIS
-384 TIASVFVLILAEL
+384 AVVAVFVLILAEL

-422 AAFKLLRFI
+422 AAFKLLKLVVRGVVSFL
-431 CKGIADFFRKVSSG
+431 RKVKKA
-445 VKKWVRTI
+445 VKKWFKTI

-460 NRGVALLV
+460 NKGVAKLV
-468 TGCVAAN
+468 TVFVAVN
-475 IFGFIICCWSTFMG
+475 IIGFGICCWCAFMS
-489 GWYNDEAWVLLTLF
+489 GWYNEAAWSVVALIVLTVGLLF
-503 VLILML
+503 
-509 VLDAYALYRLFK
+509 DAYSLYRLFK
-521 YMRSLD
+521 YMRALD

-554 RAFDETNSELQRA
+554 RAYDETNSELQKA

-608 TDEKALG
+608 RDEKALE
-615 YMSVIDEKSIRLK
+615 YMGVIDEKSIKLK

-651 LNLNELVTQA
+651 LNLNELATQA
-661 IVEEASELEKN
+661 IVEENSELEKHG
-672 DLSLIFD
+672 LSLIFN

-713 RVYARV
+713 RVYASV
-719 YSQSD
+719 YSQGGY
-724 SGYFEIKNI
+724 GYFEIKNI
-733 SNEPLNISAEELTE
+733 SSEPLNISAEELTE

-767 AKDLCNLNDGELTI
+767 AKDLCALNDGELII

-791 VKLPK
+791 VKLPR

>member
-1 MVLDTRLKKFKYSWF
+1 MVLDTRWKNFKYSWF
-16 SKLICIVLSCVCAVS
+16 SKLMCIVFACVCAVS
-31 CILSFMPMFYR
+31 CVLSFMPLFYR
-42 FIITNGS
+42 FIITNGNLRIDES
-49 LEMKEDI
+49 VS
-56 TVYDTT
+56 VYDTT
-62 PFVNYIRQD
+62 AFVNYVRQD
-71 ISRIIELSMVNQNI
+71 ISSIIELSMRNQNI

-95 VDSIMAQFN
+95 VDSIVAQFVK
-104 REQAIWKAN
+104 EQEIWKAN
-113 GGKIEK
+113 GGKIEYY
-119 FYEDE
+119 YEDDYN
-124 WSEGGGYTQIE
+124 GFTQVE
-135 EYSGKTFYYQSDVL
+135 NYLGKNFSYRGDYSDTSVW
-149 GRLDFWLSFLQSSE
+149 LDFSHDVKQITS
-163 QAAKQVESD
+163 QVEGD
-172 FTTGCYTSFVGHI
+172 FTANFYNSFVGHI
-185 DEQSLKELR
+185 DEQSLEELR
-194 NVRYYAVAKD
+194 NVRYYAVASD

-218 NEVFSEYVFVENGNT
+218 NEAFSEYVFVENGKT
-233 VFSENIG
+233 TYSENIG
-240 RSEAAAV
+240 KSAFPEV
-247 VPSYYFQT
+247 VPSHYFTT

-260 YSINPT
+260 YSINPS
-266 FTGNDKFLTLSN
+266 FTGNDKFFALNN
-278 MVKATNDLDYVALAA
+278 MINTTNSLDYTALVAKL
-293 IFIASFIG
+293 IASFVG
-301 LVSCLFITISLA
+301 VVLFLCLSVGLA
-313 GHKGEELKLSFID
+313 GHKGGELSLAFID

-335 LSAFA
+335 LSVFA

-351 AYLRHEQLL
+351 AYLRHEQIL
-360 WSYESDFFVEE
+360 WDYEADFFVEE
-371 IVTNPEL
+371 IVAHSEL
-378 FMLVMS
+378 FMIVIS
-384 TIASVFVLILAEL
+384 AVVAVFVLILAEL

-422 AAFKLLRFI
+422 AAFKLLKLAVGGVVSFL
-431 CKGIADFFRKVSSG
+431 RKVKRA
-445 VKKWVRTI
+445 VKKWFKTI

-460 NRGVALLV
+460 NKGVAKLV
-468 TGCVAAN
+468 TVFVAVN
-475 IFGFIICCWSTFMG
+475 IIGFGICCWCAFMS
-489 GWYNDEAWVLLTLF
+489 GWYNEAAWSVVALIVLAVGLLF
-503 VLILML
+503 
-509 VLDAYALYRLFK
+509 DAYSLYRLFK
-521 YMRSLD
+521 YMRALD

-554 RAFDETNSELQRA
+554 RAYDETNSELQKA

-608 TDEKALG
+608 RDEKAVE
-615 YMSVIDEKSIRLK
+615 YMGVIDEKSIKLK

-651 LNLNELVTQA
+651 LNLNELATQA
-661 IVEEASELEKN
+661 IVEENSELEKHG
-672 DLSLIFD
+672 LSLIFN

-713 RVYARV
+713 RVYASV
-719 YSQSD
+719 YSQGGY
-724 SGYFEIKNI
+724 GYFEIKNI
-733 SNEPLNISAEELTE
+733 SSEPLNISAEELTE

-767 AKDLCNLNDGELTI
+767 AKDLCALNDGELII

-791 VKLPK
+791 VKLPR